1 MKTSTTIHTQATREW
16 RRRRAWELR
25 QQGWTIDRIGE
36 ALGVHRSAVC
46 AWLKAARE
54 GGPEALASKPV
65 PGRPK
70 KLTDEQRQALLRV
83 LAHGAEAYQFRGD
96 VWTTKRVA
104 TVIEREFG
112 VRYHPAH
119 VSKLL
124 RALGWT
130 VQKPIRRASQRD
142 ERAIAT

>member
-1 MKTSTTIHTQATREW
+1 MSTTPIRTRAAREW
-16 RRRRAWELR
+16 RRRRAWALR
-25 QQGWTIDRIGE
+25 QQGWTIDRIAE

-54 GGPEALASKPV
+54 GGPDALASKPV
-65 PGRPK
+65 PGRPR
-70 KLTDEQRQALLRV
+70 KLGDEQRPALLRV
-83 LAHGAEAYQFRGD
+83 LARGAEAYQFRGD

>member
-1 MKTSTTIHTQATREW
+1 MSTTPLQTQATREW
-16 RRRRAWELR
+16 RRRRAWALR
-25 QQGWTIDRIGE
+25 QQGWPTTRIAE
-36 ALGVHRSAVC
+36 ALGVHRSAVA

-70 KLTDEQRQALLRV
+70 KLTEAQRQELLRI
-83 LAHGAEAYQFRGD
+83 LARGAEAYQFRGD

-104 TVIEREFG
+104 SMIQQEFG

-119 VSKLL
+119 ISKLL
-124 RALGWT
+124 RGLGWS
-130 VQKPIRRASQRD
+130 VQKPVRRASQRD